1 MSIVFGQ
8 LVNGLNSATCEVDP
22 SSAASYQD
30 GINSKI
36 LLIVYV
42 GIAYFALIY
51 IYTFCWNIFSER
63 LAQRI
68 RERYFSTIL
77 RQDTTFFDNMPAG
90 EVSARITD
98 EISVVQQGT
107 NEKVGI
113 VISSVSFFV
122 AAYVVAFIKDPKLA
136 GMLVSITPAYLIMA
150 LGGGYFVQKYVGRS
164 IETMAMASS
173 VALEAISNTLVV
185 HAFSA
190 NARLEERFVEVLT
203 PALSAGVWK
212 SVAVALQAGLLYF
225 IAFSANGLAF
235 WQGSRQIAS
244 AVELNIDGIT
254 VGDTFTVI
262 LILIDGTLI
271 SLGSHN

>member
-1 MSIVFGQ
+1 
-8 LVNGLNSATCEVDP
+8 
-22 SSAASYQD
+22 
-30 GINSKI
+30 
-36 LLIVYV
+36 
-42 GIAYFALIY
+42 
-51 IYTFCWNIFSER
+51 
-63 LAQRI
+63 
-68 RERYFSTIL
+68 
-77 RQDTTFFDNMPAG
+77 
-90 EVSARITD
+90 
-98 EISVVQQGT
+98 
-107 NEKVGI
+107 
-113 VISSVSFFV
+113 
-122 AAYVVAFIKDPKLA
+122 
-136 GMLVSITPAYLIMA
+136 MLVSITPAYLIMA

-271 SLGSHN
+271 SLGPDN